1 MANALIK
8 AGKRFEFVL
17 LPGQRHGYG
26 DMSEYFFWKMGD
38 YFVAHLLGDTAPPS
52 VDMVQMQRDKPKD
65 K

>member
-1 MANALIK
+1 LIK

-26 DMSEYFFWKMGD
+26 DMTEYFFWKMGD
-38 YFVAHLLGDTAPPS
+38 YFVTHLLGQTIPPP
-52 VDMVQMQRDKPKD
+52 VDMMEMQRDKPKD